1 MEALTSFIGLAF
13 AGIVIGMF
21 SGLLGIGGGTVMVP
35 TLRLVFGL
43 SAYAST
49 ATSLFTMVFTS
60 ISGTVSHIQQKTSI
74 PLLGVVLGLGGAVTS
89 ALGVYLNSISPSWAI
104 MLATAIIIGYS
115 AYNMISKAMKLP
127 KGHWNL
133 PGRQRAAQQP
143 AAEGDAAA
151 DGSAPVAGAPQG
163 EGYSAAADGSVVPAG
178 DPAASA
184 GGSASAAPA
193 PAAKQQLPPDIRD
206 FHYTFTPARVAGAVG
221 AGLIAG
227 MSAGY
232 IGVGGGFIMVP
243 LMTAFLGVPMRLAS
257 GTSLL
262 AIIIL
267 AIPGIVEQIMLGNVN
282 FMAGIALAVGS
293 IPGAVIGARFVKWI
307 PERQLRLI
315 FAAFLIVAAIA
326 LVANELALF

>member
-13 AGIVIGMF
+13 AGIIIGMF

-115 AYNMISKAMKLP
+115 AYSMISKAMKLP

-143 AAEGDAAA
+143 AAAEGGSTPAA
-151 DGSAPVAGAPQG
+151 DAPQG
-163 EGYSAAADGSVVPAG
+163 EGDSAAE
-178 DPAASA
+178 
-184 GGSASAAPA
+184 GGSAPAAPE

-206 FHYTFTPARVAGAVG
+206 FHYTFTPARVAGAIG

>member
-1 MEALTSFIGLAF
+1 MEAFTSFIGLAF
-13 AGIVIGMF
+13 AGIIIGMF

-104 MLATAIIIGYS
+104 MLATALIIGYS

-143 AAEGDAAA
+143 AAGGDAAA

-163 EGYSAAADGSVVPAG
+163 EGDSAAADGGAAPA
-178 DPAASA
+178 DEPAASA
-184 GGSASAAPA
+184 GGSAPAA

-206 FHYTFTPARVAGAVG
+206 FHYTFTPARVAGAIG

-267 AIPGIVEQIMLGNVN
+267 AIPGIAEQIMLGNVN